1 MKALVVDSSKSMRSV
16 LRRILSK
23 RGFEVVEAE
32 HCAHAIEVQ
41 HEAGTVDLVMI
52 DWIDGTDCLEF
63 VARLRHEST
72 HDTTI
77 LLLVSAEPGLR
88 KLHGALI
95 AGADDF
101 LMKPFTSLQIDEKLA
116 QFGLTMRL

>member
-1 MKALVVDSSKSMRSV
+1 MKALVIDSSKSMRSV

-23 RGFEVVEAE
+23 RGFDVAEAE
-32 HCAHAIEVQ
+32 NCARAIDVLR
-41 HEAGTVDLVMI
+41 EAGTVDLVMI
-52 DWIDGTDCLEF
+52 DWTDGTDCLEF
-63 VARLRHEST
+63 VAHLRQEPA

-77 LLLVSAEPGLR
+77 LLLVTAEPGQR

-116 QFGLTMRL
+116 QAGFTRRL

>member
-1 MKALVVDSSKSMRSV
+1 MRSV

-23 RGFEVVEAE
+23 RGFEVAEAE
-32 HCAHAIEVQ
+32 NCAHAIDVLR
-41 HEAGTVDLVMI
+41 EAGTVDLVMI

-63 VARLRHEST
+63 VARLRHESA
-72 HDTTI
+72 HNTTI

-101 LMKPFTSLQIDEKLA
+101 LIKPFTSLQIDEKLA
-116 QFGLTMRL
+116 QTGFNPRP